1 MSDSQCSESELEN
14 FYDTEKEEEEE
25 EGNNSTRRQE
35 PPVSDRQKHLE
46 CFQPLMNS
54 CGYRVDKLLG
64 RGGFGFVYQCIR
76 SDSDELVAL
85 KIIHSKNSG
94 IGVQEV
100 RNLEQIRELDPEMN
114 NFIRLNRHFELDG
127 HIFLEFEKLDINVDN
142 LVERHGSLHLADIQV
157 ITQQVVV
164 ALEALNS
171 IRMVHADIKP
181 ENIMLVDQKQK
192 PYKIKLIDF
201 GIACH
206 VSKLKCGDIIH
217 ILEYQ
222 APEVSLGIPV
232 NEAIDMW
239 ALGCVVAFMYISED
253 LYTGSCELGKME
265 EVVQWHGQP
274 NDRLLNMGLY
284 TKDYFDRVYDS
295 SGSAWKLK
303 TNCSCTLQSTSKTPV
318 HQPVR
323 DVTAKQFT
331 SLDDIVT
338 TRPGT
343 AELEDT
349 KTFLSFLKQLLHI
362 DPSKRIKPR
371 EALKHPF
378 MTWKRFPS
386 DLIFES
392 SARKKKLPQTED
404 NAAPVDKKSP
414 QSTTKNVISS
424 SVFTAAD
431 IAKASSEDATP
442 TEPSSASTGYVSVVD
457 HSDTDEESA
466 GWTNIKPKKI
476 YFKRIS
482 RFLTHLFKRGEPC
495 CESPGDD
502 ETTASTSKLQPHPV
516 SITSRQQ
523 SKIPSNGIPAVETSL
538 TTDKT
543 PSLTGVRTKKT
554 YFKRLSGF
562 FSQLC
567 KKRTA
572 SSCVKTPTSRATINI
587 ISSGPFPTES
597 LATVAGSASY
607 GSAGDK
613 IGAEEEAT
621 DYTEVKTKRKY
632 LKRMSRFLSP
642 LIKTITCCRK
652 DKIEVKCCKTSSPA
666 NQPDVTESLVDI

>member
-1 MSDSQCSESELEN
+1 
-14 FYDTEKEEEEE
+14 
-25 EGNNSTRRQE
+25 
-35 PPVSDRQKHLE
+35 
-46 CFQPLMNS
+46 MNS

-265 EVVQWHGQP
+265 EVV
-274 NDRLLNMGLY
+274 
-284 TKDYFDRVYDS
+284 
-295 SGSAWKLK
+295 
-303 TNCSCTLQSTSKTPV
+303 CTLQSTSKTPV

-331 SLDDIVT
+331 SLDDI
-338 TRPGT
+338 
-343 AELEDT
+343 
-349 KTFLSFLKQLLHI
+349 LLHI

-502 ETTASTSKLQPHPV
+502 ETTASTSKLQPHPA

-572 SSCVKTPTSRATINI
+572 SSCVKKPTSRATINI